1 MMQLHSTVYLLGLNV
16 ITIETMHLTILNFD
30 FQSNLFN
37 SQIETHQFEI
47 VTYKLFQRNKSE
59 TIVLF
64 TKHRFS

>member
-30 FQSNLFN
+30 IQSNLFN
-37 SQIETHQFEI
+37 CHIETHQFEI

>member
-16 ITIETMHLTILNFD
+16 ITIETMHLTFLNFD

-37 SQIETHQFEI
+37 CQIETHQFEI